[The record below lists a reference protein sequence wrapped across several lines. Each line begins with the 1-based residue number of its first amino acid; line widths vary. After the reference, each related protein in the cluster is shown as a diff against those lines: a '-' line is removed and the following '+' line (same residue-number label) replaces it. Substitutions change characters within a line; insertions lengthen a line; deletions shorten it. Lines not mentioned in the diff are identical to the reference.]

1 MSVNR
6 DQLCPQLRNLVSI
19 RLLFR
24 GKCMNFL
31 LKKLPRLWGE
41 KKSAH
46 FDAQNKASKN
56 PEKKSYQSAKFAA
69 NTERD
74 RRRAS
79 RRKVSRNYAAR
90 IGSPDLMSK
99 NVADVRQCLLLESWL
114 LYYVITL
121 KEA

>member
-31 LKKLPRLWGE
+31 LKKFLRLWDE

-46 FDAQNKASKN
+46 FDAQNKTSKK
-56 PEKKSYQSAKFAA
+56 PEKRSYQSEKFAA

-90 IGSPDLMSK
+90 VWSPELMSK
-99 NVADVRQCLLLESWL
+99 NVTMSLH
-114 LYYVITL
+114 
-121 KEA
+121 